1 MLEAASQAR
10 HAIEPGP
17 LHSKQ
22 EVWQLLHVATLPPT
36 NSTKVAFLHSPT
48 HSPPERKGVKALV
61 HVRQCVL
68 FGPEH
73 VPQSSLQGAQT
84 PWSAC
89 DEPGGAVAAYLPR
102 GVQSATHAS
111 GRLENGCVD
120 EQLRQSAAI
129 GPEQV
134 AHEPSHETQ
143 ASAVALDPPEHV

>member
-1 MLEAASQAR
+1 MQ
-10 HAIEPGP
+10 
-17 LHSKQ
+17 
-22 EVWQLLHVATLPPT
+22 VATLPPT
-36 NSTKVAFLHSPT
+36 ISTKVALPHSAT

-68 FGPEH
+68 LGPEH
-73 VPQSSLQGAQT
+73 VPHDEWQRVQT

-89 DEPGGAVAAYLPR
+89 GELGGAAAAYLPR

-111 GRLENGCVD
+111 GRSENGCVD